1 MNTNGWNLKN
11 HWKTIDTN
19 GLNVKKTF
27 KNHRLQCFFLA
38 KTITIPSWSKF
49 YHRSGLNQMQGAKYK
64 VKGAICKVSAKEQ
77 VDNVQ
82 GAPV

>member
-1 MNTNGWNLKN
+1 M
-11 HWKTIDTN
+11 
-19 GLNVKKTF
+19 V
-27 KNHRLQCFFLA
+27 FLV

-77 VDNVQ
+77 VHKVQ